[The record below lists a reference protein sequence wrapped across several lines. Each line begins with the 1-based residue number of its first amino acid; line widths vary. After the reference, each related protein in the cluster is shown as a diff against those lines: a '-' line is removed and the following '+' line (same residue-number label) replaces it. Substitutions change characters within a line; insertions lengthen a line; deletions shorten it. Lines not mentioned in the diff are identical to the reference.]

1 MAGFTKLTEE
11 TLSSDKL
18 EADVLLQRYLD
29 LRTEWKAGSKERGS
43 WKGVCL
49 FACVALG
56 IEPRALHK
64 CSATEPHHLSR

>member
-43 WKGVCL
+43 WKGVFVCL
-49 FACVALG
+49 LA
-56 IEPRALHK
+56 
-64 CSATEPHHLSR
+64 

>member
-18 EADVLLQRYLD
+18 EAEVLLQRYLD

-43 WKGVCL
+43 WKGVFVCL
-49 FACVALG
+49 LA
-56 IEPRALHK
+56 
-64 CSATEPHHLSR
+64 